1 MPGGLGQGVW
11 TAGAGRRVEGWAAE
25 AVVSA
30 QSGLRLSWGSWW
42 LLLCL
47 NRQWRRGEVSDSLSA
62 SWNWGIQSAQR
73 QCRLLWPLRA

>member
-30 QSGLRLSWGSWW
+30 RSGLRLSWGSWW